1 MSVGGSQDTAT
12 SLQSAV
18 SRSKKAAK
26 NAFSSP
32 PPRPANG
39 SKDATKSTRTIPF
52 TDLNNLSSPQSMK
65 GSSPGGRIR
74 KYRIAEDKAASR
86 KATKESATNLAKE
99 VTAAKK
105 KATIDL
111 KRYGN

>member
-1 MSVGGSQDTAT
+1 MPVGGSQDTTT

-18 SRSKKAAK
+18 SHSKKAAT
-26 NAFSSP
+26 NEFSSP
-32 PPRPANG
+32 PPKPDNG
-39 SKDATKSTRTIPF
+39 SKDATKSTPTIPF
-52 TDLNNLSSPQSMK
+52 TDLNDLSSPRSMK
-65 GSSPGGRIR
+65 DSSPGGWIR
-74 KYRIAEDKAASR
+74 ESRKAEDQAAAS